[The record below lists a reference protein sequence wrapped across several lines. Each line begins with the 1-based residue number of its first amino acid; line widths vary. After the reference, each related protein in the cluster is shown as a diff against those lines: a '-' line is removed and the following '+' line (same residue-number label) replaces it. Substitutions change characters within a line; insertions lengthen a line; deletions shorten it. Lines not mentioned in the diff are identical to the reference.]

1 MAASPVSVT
10 TEGEEALAA
19 SARET
24 LVHIR
29 GHAGAKTAIVE
40 WGIGIDATAAGT
52 ALVELTR
59 QTVGSA
65 SATAALEVLWD
76 GDDPAASFT
85 GFHSFTVE
93 PTAGEVL
100 AQYEVPENGGQIIMQ
115 YPLGR
120 EPIID
125 SATTSIIGIAVT
137 ATQTCNAVAY
147 LVAA

>member
-1 MAASPVSVT
+1 MAASPISVT

-19 SARET
+19 ATLET
-24 LVHIR
+24 LVQII
-29 GHAGAKTAIVE
+29 GHAGTKTAIVE

-52 ALVELTR
+52 ALVELGR
-59 QTVGSA
+59 QTSA
-65 SATAALEVLWD
+65 GTSTGAVEILWD
-76 GDDPAASFT
+76 ADDAAAQWT
-85 GFHSFTVE
+85 GFHSFSAE
-93 PTAGEVL
+93 PTKGDVF

-120 EPIID
+120 EVIID
-125 SATTSIIGIAVT
+125 SATTSRVGLWVT

>member
-19 SARET
+19 STLET
-24 LVHIR
+24 LVQII
-29 GHAGAKTAIVE
+29 GHAGAKTALVE

-52 ALVELTR
+52 ALVELVR
-59 QTVGSA
+59 QT
-65 SATAALEVLWD
+65 TAGTSTGAAEVVWD
-76 GDDPAASFT
+76 EDDPAASFT

-93 PTAGEVL
+93 PTKGNVL

-125 SATTSIIGIAVT
+125 SATTSRIGLCVT

>member
-1 MAASPVSVT
+1 MASSPYSVT

-19 SARET
+19 STLET
-24 LVHIR
+24 LVQIR

-40 WGIGIDATAAGT
+40 WGVGLDATAAGT
-52 ALVELTR
+52 ALAGLAR
-59 QTVGSA
+59 QTTDGTGSA
-65 SATAALEVLWD
+65 ASEVPWD
-76 GDDPAASFT
+76 ADDPAASFT
-85 GFHSFTVE
+85 GFHSFSAE
-93 PTAGEVL
+93 PTTGDYL

-120 EPIID
+120 EIIVD
-125 SATTSIIGIAVT
+125 SATTARVGLVVT